1 MDEHGDTQGADGHD
15 AEEADGYHGAAVAV
29 VENTEHQVKL
39 ALSGHFEPI
48 SGSYTWYGRVRG
60 LPETA
65 NGTAVL
71 LRVTEDGGD
80 IAEAEA
86 TVRERDLWGHHL
98 VSGIGAPPFLA
109 FDTSVL

>member
-1 MDEHGDTQGADGHD
+1 MDEHGDTQGADAHD
-15 AEEADGYHGAAVAV
+15 AEEPDGYHGAAAAV
-29 VENTEHQVKL
+29 VGDTEHQVEL

-71 LRVTEDGGD
+71 VRVTEDDGG

-86 TVRERDLWGHHL
+86 TVSERDLWDHHL